1 MLVVGLSI
9 ITLSIIFIVIID
21 TKLSISRALSIDIPN
36 RKFYQIIHKAQD
48 VIFIIGVIL
57 CCIHNIFVGIS
68 LFFIGIILAYGTS
81 SQITKIVINRRKKST
96 HIEKPITGGN
106 GKTLEQAVILNC
118 SSPSTVNMLIE
129 KFISEL
135 HGKIDVDWSLSSS
148 IITSDN
154 KNQPNFKKV
163 EIETVDG
170 KCEEY
175 YFDISKSIGFIKN
188 LIKINQDNTP
198 VKSDVKISAVNA
210 INEWFNELFKVFEK
224 SVGGFNSSGI
234 NIVTVHFE
242 FVVYLSFIFDF
253 IAVQNKHSNEGRKLL
268 SETIVEYWSKKFN
281 KNMAS
286 IYNSR
291 HNEYYN
297 VYKELKQSGNQSNL
311 MGALWERYLFFF
323 NSYSHLEH
331 PQENAPILLKGVFEQ
346 FESSLQLTEG
356 YTSFLSLYIGK
367 LKELFRTTNN
377 IADANYNE
385 IKDTLTT
392 NDN

>member
-1 MLVVGLSI
+1 MLVVGLLI
-9 ITLSIIFIVIID
+9 IIMSTILIVIID
-21 TKLSISRALSIDIPN
+21 TKLSISRALSINIPN
-36 RKFYQIIHKAQD
+36 RKFYQIVHKAQD

-68 LFFIGIILAYGTS
+68 LFFIGLILAYGTS
-81 SQITKIVINRRKKST
+81 SQITKIVIKRRKKSIN
-96 HIEKPITGGN
+96 IEKPIGGGS

-118 SSPSTVNMLIE
+118 SSPSTANMLIE

-148 IITSDN
+148 FITSDN
-154 KNQPNFKKV
+154 KNQPNIKKV

-175 YFDISKSIGFIKN
+175 YFDISKSMGFINN
-188 LIKINQDNTP
+188 LIKINQDTT
-198 VKSDVKISAVNA
+198 VKSDVKLSAVNA

-224 SVGGFNSSGI
+224 SVGGFNSTEI
-234 NIVTVHFE
+234 NIVTVNFE

-253 IAVQNKHSNEGRKLL
+253 IAVKNKHSNEGRKLL
-268 SETIVEYWSKKFN
+268 SETIVEYWSNKFN
-281 KNMAS
+281 KNIVA

-291 HNEYYN
+291 HMEYYN
-297 VYKELKQSGNQSNL
+297 IYKELKQSGNQSKIL
-311 MGALWERYLFFF
+311 GALWERFLFLF
-323 NSYSHLEH
+323 NSFSHLEC

-346 FESSLQLTEG
+346 FESSLRLTEG
-356 YTSFLSLYIGK
+356 HSSILSLYIGK
-367 LKELFRTTNN
+367 LKELFSTTNN
-377 IADANYNE
+377 IVDVNYND
-385 IKDTLTT
+385 IKDILTV